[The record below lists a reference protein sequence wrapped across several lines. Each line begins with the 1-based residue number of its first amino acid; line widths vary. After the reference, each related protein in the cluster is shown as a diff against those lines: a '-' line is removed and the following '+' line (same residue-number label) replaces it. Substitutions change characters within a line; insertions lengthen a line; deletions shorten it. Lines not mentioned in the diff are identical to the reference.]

1 MSNTYQSSNMS
12 HMSHML
18 TYIWCSEFGTN
29 PFEIKVF
36 AHNVEEARKEVL
48 AVMDEIA
55 RWKSEYTDLDYMIC
69 ACLVKE
75 ALELK
80 SCAADSDHNP
90 LDLAS
95 SMFDSSWPPHRNGRN
110 DLPPTPK
117 NVTEIRAKQAE
128 LVAKIPANFF
138 NGCFASGPFDYTA
151 DAELRFADE
160 TLGDFI
166 KNTEPRCLGPVRMVS
181 FSSSLDG

>member
-1 MSNTYQSSNMS
+1 MDSSVV
-12 HMSHML
+12 ML
-18 TYIWCSEFGTN
+18 TYIWCSDIWPSEFGSN

-36 AHNVEEARKEVL
+36 AHNVEGARKEVF
-48 AVMDEIA
+48 AVLDEIA
-55 RWKSEYTDLDYMIC
+55 RQKSEYQELETEIK
-69 ACLVKE
+69 ACLHE
-75 ALELK
+75 QSIELK
-80 SCAADSDHNP
+80 SQGNTDR
-90 LDLAS
+90 
-95 SMFDSSWPPHRNGRN
+95 WPPTQRKVT
-110 DLPPTPK
+110 DLR
-117 NVTEIRAKQAE
+117 EKQKA

-181 FSSSLDG
+181 FSSCLDG